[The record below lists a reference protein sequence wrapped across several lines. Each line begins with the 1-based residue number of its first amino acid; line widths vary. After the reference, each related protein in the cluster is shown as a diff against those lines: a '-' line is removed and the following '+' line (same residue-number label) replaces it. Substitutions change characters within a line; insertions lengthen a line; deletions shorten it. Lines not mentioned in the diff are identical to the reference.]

1 MSLIYRLVFVLIMIT
16 GLVGQNKIV
25 EIKHKDIDEQ
35 SAIIKSQTYD
45 NVYWLCNDS
54 GDKPFIFPVTEKG
67 EMIVPDFM
75 KKRYL
80 GKKLDDYPGIKIKN
94 SSLIDWEA
102 MAVLKDTL
110 VIGDVG
116 NNGNT
121 RRDLGVYIIPE
132 PNPRATYETRPL
144 LWLPVRYE
152 DQHEYPADEWEF
164 DCEAIFTFQGK
175 IYFLTKHRAD
185 RHIRKPAPGTKLYR
199 MDTRFTNK
207 VNVLK
212 LVNRIDDLG
221 GWVTDASMAQD
232 ESAMVLIAQNPLA
245 TIVWYFPKP
254 KRGDD
259 FFAQTPRSYSLVKAD
274 QAEGVCFKDPQTII
288 VSNEQREWFEIPLS
302 AFSK

>member
-1 MSLIYRLVFVLIMIT
+1 MSLTLRIFVVLSLIT
-16 GLVGQNKIV
+16 NLSAQDKICEV
-25 EIKHKDIDEQ
+25 KHKDIDEQ

-54 GDKPFIFPVTEKG
+54 GDKPFVFPVTEQGK
-67 EMIVPDFM
+67 MIVPDFM
-75 KKRYL
+75 KKRYI
-80 GKKLDDYPGIKIKN
+80 GDKIDDYPGIKIKN
-94 SSLIDWEA
+94 ASLIDWEA
-102 MAVLKDTL
+102 MSVLNDTL

-121 RRDLGVYIIPE
+121 RRDMGVYIIPE

-152 DQHEYPADEWEF
+152 DQSKYPADEWEF
-164 DCEAIFTFQGK
+164 DCESMFTFKGK

-212 LVNRIDDLG
+212 LVNRKDDLG

-232 ESAMVLIAQNPLA
+232 ESAMVLIAQNPLV
-245 TIVWYFPKP
+245 TIIWYFPKP

-259 FFAQTPRSYSLVKAD
+259 FLAQTPRSYSLRKAD

-288 VSNEQREWFEIPLS
+288 VTNEQREWFEIPLS